1 MTEVQGVTLGL
12 QEYIKRRREAG
23 TPEEASG
30 YAFAGDLRVL
40 ETMRKLKPVEL
51 AVAATVRLYHSMF
64 KNQLLGQSVLVT
76 EKQFPQIFELGR
88 RCSETLGVPPQQI
101 YVIQAL
107 GSLNAGT
114 FGTSEESV
122 VILHSA
128 TVDHMTEE
136 ELLFVIGHE
145 FGHIQ
150 NAHVVYRTALYYL
163 LNMANVFLQWIV
175 APAVLAL
182 NHWSRRAEI
191 TADRAGLLCCNDLGV
206 AERVMVKF
214 AVGSQQLF
222 QQIDMDEYLKQAEQG
237 KQNLGRLA
245 ELGQSHPYVTKRI
258 QSLRLFAE
266 SAYYRKQQGLEGGI
280 AKASLD
286 NQVAD
291 LVKVW

>member
-1 MTEVQGVTLGL
+1 MTEVQGVKLGL
-12 QEYIKRRREAG
+12 QDYIKRRKEAG
-23 TPEEASG
+23 APDEAAG

-40 ETMRKLKPVEL
+40 DAMRKLKPVEV
-51 AVAATVRLYHSMF
+51 AVSATVRLYHSMF

-76 EKQFPQIFELGR
+76 PKQFPQLYELGR
-88 RCSETLGVPPQQI
+88 KCSETLGVPTQQI
-101 YVIQAL
+101 YVVQAL

-114 FGTSEESV
+114 FGTYDESV

-128 TVDHMTEE
+128 TVDHLTDE

-150 NAHVVYRTALYYL
+150 NNHVVYRTALYYL

-182 NHWSRRAEI
+182 NHWSRRAEV
-191 TADRAGLLCCNDLGV
+191 TADRAGLLCCKDVRV

-222 QQIDMDEYLKQAEQG
+222 EQLDLDEYLGQLDQG
-237 KQNLGRLA
+237 RESFGRIA
-245 ELGQSHPYVTKRI
+245 ELGQSHPYLTKRVR
-258 QSLRLFAE
+258 SLRLFSE
-266 SAYYRKQQGLEGGI
+266 SACYRKHSGLEGGLT
-280 AKASLD
+280 KAALD
-286 NQVAD
+286 SQVAE